1 VHAHPPYAL
10 VTPAFHFRAL
20 AALAG
25 RATLGGAREL
35 LVGALLMARLA
46 DACTGPHPL
55 TTPQRRARA
64 NAARAWLAS
73 LTLPAIVRAV
83 FSRVMEATATDD
95 RRALAEAW
103 DGLVS
108 LVTPSLDMSSRAELR
123 RLALALT
130 GPQ

>member
-10 VTPAFHFRAL
+10 VTPAFPFRAL

-25 RATLGGAREL
+25 RATLGGTREL

-46 DACTGPHPL
+46 DACAGPHPL

-64 NAARAWLAS
+64 TAARAWLAS
-73 LTLPAIVRAV
+73 LTVPAAVRAV
-83 FSRVMEATATDD
+83 FSRVMEATAGDD

-103 DGLVS
+103 DGMVS
-108 LVTPSLDMSSRAELR
+108 LVTPSLDMPSRAELR
-123 RLALALT
+123 RLALALA
-130 GPQ
+130 GPG